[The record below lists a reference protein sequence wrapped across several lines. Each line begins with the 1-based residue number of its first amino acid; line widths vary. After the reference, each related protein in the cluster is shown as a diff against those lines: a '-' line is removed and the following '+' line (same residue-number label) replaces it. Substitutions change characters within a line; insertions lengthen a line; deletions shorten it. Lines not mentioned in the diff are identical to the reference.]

1 MAGVQLDMPTLTADL
16 KTELAETA
24 RKLRIDVIKMLTRA
38 TCGHPGGSLGMADIF
53 TALYFGGFVRHDP
66 KNPQWTGRDRVVLSN
81 GHICPILYAALA
93 ARGYFP
99 GEWLDSLRQI
109 DSHLQGHPAM
119 HKTPGVEIS
128 TGSLG
133 HGICAA
139 TGMALALRIDGG
151 DQHVFCLTGDGE
163 LEEGLCWEG
172 FMSAAHFKLDNI
184 TYIVDRN
191 DAQIDGRTVDVMNI
205 DPLDKKFEAFNFN
218 VITAKRPQLRRNLRG
233 AEQGAHA
240 QGQAHGDH
248 RQHHHGQRRKLHGKR
263 RLQVARQS
271 PQRRTSRHGP
281 QRIGR
286 VSKEVLRAPSV
297 TRGLSIPKP

>member
-1 MAGVQLDMPTLTADL
+1 MEFAVAGVQLDMPTLTADL
-16 KTELAETA
+16 KSELAETA
-24 RKLRIDVIKMLTRA
+24 RKLRVNVIKSLTKA

-66 KNPQWTGRDRVVLSN
+66 KNPNWTGRDRVVLSN

-99 GEWLDSLRQI
+99 AEWLDSLRQI

-139 TGMALALRIDGG
+139 AGMALALRIDGG
-151 DQHVFCLTGDGE
+151 DQHVYCLTGDGE

-172 FMSAAHFKLDNI
+172 FMSAAHYKLDNL

-218 VITAKRPQLRRNLRG
+218 VITANGHSYEEIFAALNKAKTLKGKPTVIIANTIMGKGVSYMEKEGYKWHGKTPG
-233 AEQGAHA
+233 AEQAAIALKELGA
-240 QGQAHGDH
+240 
-248 RQHHHGQRRKLHGKR
+248 
-263 RLQVARQS
+263 
-271 PQRRTSRHGP
+271 
-281 QRIGR
+281 
-286 VSKEVLRAPSV
+286 
-297 TRGLSIPKP
+297 

>member
-1 MAGVQLDMPTLTADL
+1 L

-81 GHICPILYAALA
+81 GHICPILYATLA

-99 GEWLDSLRQI
+99 HEWLDSLRQI

-139 TGMALALRIDGG
+139 TGMALALRIDKG
-151 DQHVFCLTGDGE
+151 DQHVYCLTGDGE

-218 VITAKRPQLRRNLRG
+218 VITANGHSYEEIFAALNKARTVKGKPTVIIANTIMG
-233 AEQGAHA
+233 KGVSYMEKEGYKWHGKAPNAEQAATALKELGA
-240 QGQAHGDH
+240 
-248 RQHHHGQRRKLHGKR
+248 
-263 RLQVARQS
+263 
-271 PQRRTSRHGP
+271 
-281 QRIGR
+281 
-286 VSKEVLRAPSV
+286 
-297 TRGLSIPKP
+297 

>member
-1 MAGVQLDMPTLTADL
+1 MEFAVAGVQLDMPTLTADL
-16 KTELAETA
+16 KTELAQTA
-24 RKLRIDVIKMLTRA
+24 RQLRINVIKMLTRA

-53 TALYFGGFVRHDP
+53 TALYWGGFVRHDP
-66 KNPQWTGRDRVVLSN
+66 KNPLWTGRDRVVLSN
-81 GHICPILYAALA
+81 GHICPILYAALG

-99 GEWLDSLRQI
+99 ESWFDSLRQI

-139 TGMALALRIDGG
+139 TGMALALRIDKG

-172 FMSAAHFKLDNI
+172 FMSAAHHKLENI

-205 DPLDKKFEAFNFN
+205 DPLDKKFEAFNFHVQTIN
-218 VITAKRPQLRRNLRG
+218 GHSYEEIFAALNKARTVKGKPTVIIANTIMGKGVSYMEKEGYKWHGKAPN
-233 AEQGAHA
+233 AEQAAAALKELGA
-240 QGQAHGDH
+240 
-248 RQHHHGQRRKLHGKR
+248 
-263 RLQVARQS
+263 
-271 PQRRTSRHGP
+271 
-281 QRIGR
+281 
-286 VSKEVLRAPSV
+286 
-297 TRGLSIPKP
+297 